1 MTTRKTKNQIICER
15 SRAVDLEIQ
24 KVWGTNGTFLY
35 MLEIKNTYQYKE
47 GRVVLGIFETQQECD
62 EWYFKW
68 KEKIK
73 TFQKNSLSEF

>member
-1 MTTRKTKNQIICER
+1 MKKRRTNNQIICER
-15 SRAVDLEIQ
+15 SREIELEIQ

-47 GRVVLGIFETQQECD
+47 ARVVLGIFETEKECD

-73 TFQKNSLSEF
+73 AYKKNVLSEF